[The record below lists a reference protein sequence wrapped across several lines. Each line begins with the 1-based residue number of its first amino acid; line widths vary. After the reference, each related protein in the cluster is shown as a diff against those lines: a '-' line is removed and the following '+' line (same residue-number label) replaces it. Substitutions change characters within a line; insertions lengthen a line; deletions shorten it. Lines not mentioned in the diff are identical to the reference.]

1 MRNLIDPVLVVS
13 WPNGSEMREKNP
25 QRSQYGTLT
34 DLEAPRRDEL
44 AASCFPSM
52 AAVQAGGLADP
63 RKYVPLSIKGDEQ
76 GVVAKKYGCLLRN
89 HLHKLQ
95 NWSFDTGPAAAPF
108 LSFFFLFHCPPYL
121 SWLPTAEQW
130 IWQIPPLVE
139 KHAGLEMFQ
148 MVVGK
153 QEVVLC
159 PQACSLS

>member
-76 GVVAKKYGCLLRN
+76 GVVAKKYGCLLRS

-108 LSFFFLFHCPPYL
+108 LSFFFSF
-121 SWLPTAEQW
+121 
-130 IWQIPPLVE
+130 
-139 KHAGLEMFQ
+139 
-148 MVVGK
+148 
-153 QEVVLC
+153 
-159 PQACSLS
+159 SLSSLPVMAANG